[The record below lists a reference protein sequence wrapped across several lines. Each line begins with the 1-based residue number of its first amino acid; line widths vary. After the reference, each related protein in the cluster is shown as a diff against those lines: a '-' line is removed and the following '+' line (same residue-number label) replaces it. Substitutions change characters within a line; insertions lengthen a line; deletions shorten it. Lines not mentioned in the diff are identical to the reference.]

1 MGLSHMSIPIN
12 GLYRPPLSCCR
23 LGDPTGLGKSKCY
36 TDKYAHRGLW
46 KGKGHRSPHI
56 NIQRTKAKG
65 GIEITIQ
72 IIWFKINLFRIF
84 PFSVCMFM
92 CLCITSIY
100 LVQKKVYTLTADTII
115 MSVSGSMNSWYFWFH
130 PNDGFY
136 VHMSNGTDHL
146 TKWLVIFLFTL

>member
-1 MGLSHMSIPIN
+1 MGCT
-12 GLYRPPLSCCR
+12 GLHCLVAV
-23 LGDPTGLGKSKCY
+23 GDPTGLGKSKCY